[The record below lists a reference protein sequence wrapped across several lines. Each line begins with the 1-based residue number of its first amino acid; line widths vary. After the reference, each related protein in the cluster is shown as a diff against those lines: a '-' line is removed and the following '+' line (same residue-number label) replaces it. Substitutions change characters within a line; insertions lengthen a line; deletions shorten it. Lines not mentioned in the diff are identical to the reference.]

1 MSKMKTA
8 QNERRTK
15 NTYILLLYMKRIGFY
30 FLLSFLPN
38 FIVYFTDSMQD
49 KIRQL
54 LKKDLDL
61 FSLVLS
67 LVFVIGFIYLLYLE
81 KKHIFNIGVTDLVK
95 IKDQVKFQVSLAAG
109 SIAIYLFLSAVLAT
123 ILANRDIVTSLLV
136 PMFLFYKFTENIW
149 LSFLLTIIMY
159 IIFTLIVLV
168 FPYIKRNRSA
178 PAEKKD

>member
-1 MSKMKTA
+1 M
-8 QNERRTK
+8 
-15 NTYILLLYMKRIGFY
+15 
-30 FLLSFLPN
+30 
-38 FIVYFTDSMQD
+38 
-49 KIRQL
+49 
-54 LKKDLDL
+54 
-61 FSLVLS
+61 
-67 LVFVIGFIYLLYLE
+67 
-81 KKHIFNIGVTDLVK
+81 
-95 IKDQVKFQVSLAAG
+95 KFQVSLAAG